1 MTAQD
6 TRKSL
11 HRFGLARDRLTAA
24 VGQATGLTST
34 ELEALEQLEQ
44 AGSLTQRQLAD
55 RLFLTSGGTTLLVDR
70 LEQRGFVSRRPH
82 PSDRRAVLLELNPA
96 AGAQTAPSL
105 ERYHAAVIAAA
116 GKLSAVERNAVAGF
130 LDAVSAA
137 AVETANALH
146 TGDKRRR
153 HERRGRA
160 HAGAPGRR

>member
-6 TRKSL
+6 TRQSL

-34 ELEALEQLEQ
+34 EIETLEQLEQ

-55 RLFLTSGGTTLLVDR
+55 RLRLTSGGTTLLVDR
-70 LEQRGFVSRRPH
+70 LEQRGLVSRRPH

-96 AGAQTAPSL
+96 PAHTASSL
-105 ERYHAAVIAAA
+105 ELYHQAVIAAA
-116 GKLSAVERNAVAGF
+116 GKLSEAERNAVAGF

-137 AVETANALH
+137 ALETADALH

-153 HERRGRA
+153 HERRGRSR
-160 HAGAPGRR
+160 AGAPGRR